1 MDEQTK
7 EKIYDALIKAGRKD
21 IGSPDT
27 IKCDNDIE
35 VKDGTFYKYQ
45 IENII
50 KIATEYGCNFYVTQ
64 MDGKTTWV
72 IH

>member
-7 EKIYDALIKAGRKD
+7 EKVYDELTKGRGATK
-21 IGSPDT
+21 SPDI
-27 IKCDNDIE
+27 IKCDNDLE

-50 KIATEYGCNFYVTQ
+50 KIATEHGCNFYVTQ